1 MSKIHIVL
9 SQNPLNQQFLPTHPQ
24 AEGFSPKIAALIL
37 GVLVL
42 STSFLMGMYPFQKS
56 DPYIDRVLAQSG
68 NSVQGHA
75 IFQMNCANCHGLNA
89 DGKIGP
95 SLRGV
100 STRRNKTFLIEQVTS
115 GKTPPM
121 PQFQPST
128 KEMADLLQYLNTL

>member
-1 MSKIHIVL
+1 MSKIHIAL
-9 SQNPLNQQFLPTHPQ
+9 SQNPLNQQFLPTHLQ

-37 GVLVL
+37 GDLVL

-56 DPYIDRVLAQSG
+56 DPYIDRVLAQPG

-75 IFQMNCANCHGLNA
+75 IFQMNCATCHGLNA

-121 PQFQPST
+121 PQFQPSI
-128 KEMADLLQYLNTL
+128 KEMADLLQYLNKL

>member
-1 MSKIHIVL
+1 MLKIHPAL
-9 SQNPLNQQFLPTHPQ
+9 FPTPLNQQLLPTHSS

-37 GVLVL
+37 GVLAL
-42 STSFLMGMYPFQKS
+42 SASLLMGMYPFQKS

-68 NSVQGHA
+68 NPTQGHA
-75 IFQMNCANCHGLNA
+75 IFQMNCAGCHGLNA
-89 DGKIGP
+89 DGKVGP

-100 STRRNKTFLIEQVTS
+100 SARRNNMSLIEQVTS

-121 PQFQPST
+121 PQFQPSV